1 MTVAQRMLLV
11 IAASMILVSSAVYAW
26 HAQGHSDVGAI
37 ADRLLKAQHPRAAAQ
52 VRAILGPITLGQ
64 SGPWG
69 DCVRSVSG
77 PPGFSYTAHPK
88 AGTPCHVFAASD
100 ALRRQMEDYVR
111 NNWDQCPHGRRSG
124 CHTKYHFTDV
134 AVQRSRYQA
143 GLVGVHDYDIVHAIN
158 AAIAVLRTPACS
170 GPSPATAPVA
180 GPGPFRFTCAQALMM
195 LVHFVGDLH
204 QPLHVGA
211 LYLAENGLPVDPD
224 SSPAERARENATSTH
239 GGNLLHFG
247 TTDSSPELHGTWDE
261 TLADRPTDAELARI
275 APTTAPLRC
284 WAELWAGES
293 LLLAREV
300 YRPLRFSP
308 KPPGRDSVWTVLVD
322 DHAAYARSIAPAQ
335 HARIINAGAR
345 LTAIL
350 AAIWPEPA
358 GPGGPSPAQPSGSAD
373 CPSPA

>member
-1 MTVAQRMLLV
+1 MTRLTAAQRILIAL
-11 IAASMILVSSAVYAW
+11 AASMILVSPAVYAW

-37 ADRLLKAQHPRAAAQ
+37 ADRLLKAQHPRALAQ
-52 VRAILGPITLGQ
+52 VRAILGTITLGQ
-64 SGPWG
+64 AGPWG

-77 PPGFSYTAHPK
+77 PPGFSYTARPK
-88 AGTPCHVFAASD
+88 AGTPCHVFAASP
-100 ALRRQMEDYVR
+100 ALRTQMEDYVR
-111 NNWDQCPHGRRSG
+111 NNWDQCPHSRRTG

-143 GLVGVHDYDIVHAIN
+143 GQVGVHDYDVVHAIN

-170 GPSPATAPVA
+170 SPHPATTPVA
-180 GPGPFRFTCAQALMM
+180 APGLFRFTCAQALMM

-211 LYLAENGLPVDPD
+211 LYLDENGLPVDPD
-224 SSPAERARENATSTH
+224 SSPAERARESATSTH

-247 TTDSSPELHGTWDE
+247 TTASSLELHGTWDE
-261 TLADRPTDAELARI
+261 TLADTPTDEELARI
-275 APTTAPLRC
+275 APTAAPLRC

-300 YRPLRFSP
+300 YRPLHFSP
-308 KPPGRDSVWTVLVD
+308 KLPGPDGIWSVLVD

-335 HARIINAGAR
+335 HARIVTAGVR

-350 AAIWPEPA
+350 ATIWPEPA
-358 GPGGPSPAQPSGSAD
+358 APAPPSGPAD
-373 CPSPA
+373 CPTPA